1 MHIPVYQHTTFKQS
15 LWHKDSQ
22 HLLNFRCCTSGRYAT
37 PTFLAKPLRHTN

>member
-22 HLLNFRCCTSGRYAT
+22 HLLNFRCCSEWNGRQ
-37 PTFLAKPLRHTN
+37 TFLTSQKSL